1 MIRFL
6 TFLTCLC
13 LTGCASTPEENG
25 IASLDLTTNE
35 LNESVN
41 TIERLTLQRHVAA
54 IANDSES
61 NQGFVLGTNF
71 AGCKWEVLQMSTNF
85 IDWQSVQTNPFQSAL
100 SWTVTNTK
108 PSEYFRIKGI

>member
-1 MIRFL
+1 MIRLL
-6 TFLTCLC
+6 TFLTCLLLALPVLAQIDAPVETPAQQLSWSNYYVGTLARC
-13 LTGCASTPEENG
+13 ST
-25 IASLDLTTNE
+25 
-35 LNESVN
+35 
-41 TIERLTLQRHVAA
+41 
-54 IANDSES
+54 

-108 PSEYFRIKGI
+108 PSEYFRLKGI